1 MYLHNIVI
9 ENMGAIERCEILE
22 KDLIKSDG
30 TPRLLI
36 LVGQNGSG
44 KTTFLSSIVDAFFEF
59 ANDNF
64 NNILPK
70 NGMGYKYLKVSGMTN
85 QKINTIYGFNYL
97 QFKNETKVY
106 EYIDKNGELDFADC
120 KKKTNNLLTNSQ
132 GWKVKENYKHHT
144 STKGDKYFID
154 EFEGN
159 CYCYFP
165 SDRFE
170 YPYWMLEDTIN
181 FNEQLTDKKIYS
193 NDLNKTIIIR
203 RNIQEIKNWILD
215 VFLDQHFEFAVSK
228 DSSHTQIE
236 KIKIFEITIKN
247 IESIISQIINK
258 KVTLGI
264 NLRIHNN
271 SRLKLVD
278 ESGKDYLPSLNNLS
292 AGQSTLLSIFINIIK
307 QSENINIMNSVAM
320 QQISGIVMIDEID
333 LHLHIDLQREVLV
346 NLIKLFPKVQFI
358 VTTHSP
364 FFLNGIDK
372 KFDKDDYRIINMPS
386 GSFIEYDEYEE
397 FNKAFEVFDMLT
409 NNYKSK
415 INLLKQQINESNK
428 PLIITEGKTDWKHLK
443 KALERFNSN
452 GLYENLDVEFLEY
465 KDDIEMGDTTLD
477 KMFDS
482 YIKGPQS
489 RKTIFL
495 FDRDNDK
502 LKKHREQEYLN
513 PKYNVYSMSIPKISD
528 ELDKICLEFYYKEN
542 DLKAMDENNR
552 RLFFGLD
559 FFDNGNSKCGN
570 YQTRKLND
578 CDKLSIIDEKVYKK
592 DDLTHSKSI
601 ALTKND
607 FAENILNERENF
619 KDFDIENF
627 KKIFDIIEKIVC

>member
-44 KTTFLSSIVDAFFEF
+44 KTTFLSSIVDAFFQF

-64 NNILPK
+64 NNVLPK
-70 NGMGYKYLKVSGMTN
+70 NGMGYKYLKVLGLTN

-97 QFKNETKVY
+97 QFKNKSKVY
-106 EYIDKNGELDFADC
+106 EYIDKNGKLDFGNC
-120 KKKTNNLLTNSQ
+120 KKKTNNLLINSQ
-132 GWKVKENYKHHT
+132 GWEVNKNCKRHT
-144 STKGDKYFID
+144 STKGDKDFIE

-181 FNEQLTDKKIYS
+181 FNEQLTDKKVYS

-215 VFLDQHFEFAVSK
+215 VFLDQHFEVNVSK
-228 DSSHTQIE
+228 DDTHIE
-236 KIKIFEITIKN
+236 MTKIKIFDITIKN
-247 IESIISQIINK
+247 IEYIISQIIDE
-258 KVTLGI
+258 KVSLGI
-264 NLRIHNN
+264 NLRFHNN
-271 SRLKLVD
+271 SRLKLID
-278 ESGKDYLPSLNNLS
+278 ETGKDFLPSLNNLS

-307 QSENINIMNSVAM
+307 QSENINIMNSINFK
-320 QQISGIVMIDEID
+320 QISGIAVIDEID
-333 LHLHIDLQREVLV
+333 LHLHIDLQKEVLPK
-346 NLIKLFPKVQFI
+346 LIKLFPKVQFI

-364 FFLNGIDK
+364 FFLNGVDK
-372 KFDKDDYRIINMPS
+372 NFDKDDYRIVNMPS
-386 GSFIEYDEYEE
+386 GNFIEYNEYEE

-409 NNYKSK
+409 NNYKSE
-415 INLLKQQINESNK
+415 INLLKQQINKSSK

-443 KALERFNSN
+443 KALERFKAND
-452 GLYENLDVEFLEY
+452 LYKNLDIEFLEY
-465 KDDIEMGDTTLD
+465 EDDIEMGDTTLD

-482 YIKGPQS
+482 YIKVPQS

-513 PKYNVYSMSIPKISD
+513 PKDNLYSMSIPKISD

-542 DLKAMDENNR
+542 DLKAMDKNNR

-559 FFDNGNSKCGN
+559 FFNNGNSKCGN

-578 CDKLSIIDEKVYKK
+578 CYKLSIIDEKVYNK
-592 DDLTHSKSI
+592 DDLTHSNSI

-607 FAENILNERENF
+607 FAENILNEKENF

>member
-1 MYLHNIVI
+1 MYLHNIII
-9 ENMGAIERCEILE
+9 ENMGAIDRCELLE
-22 KDLIKSDG
+22 KDLIKEDG

-44 KTTFLSSIVDAFFEF
+44 KTTFLSNIVDSFFQF

-64 NNILPK
+64 NNVLPK
-70 NGMGYKYLKVSGMTN
+70 DSLGYKYLKVLGLTN

-97 QFKNETKVY
+97 QFKNKSKVY
-106 EYIDKNGELDFADC
+106 EYIDKNGKLDFDNC
-120 KKKTNNLLTNSQ
+120 KKKTNDLLTNSQ
-132 GWKVKENYKHHT
+132 GWKNDENHKRHT
-144 STKGDKYFID
+144 STKGDKDFVK

-170 YPYWMLEDTIN
+170 FPYWMLDDTIS
-181 FNEQLTDKKIYS
+181 FNEQLTDRRVFS
-193 NDLNKTIIIR
+193 NNLNKSIIIR
-203 RNIQEIKNWILD
+203 RSIEEIKNWILD
-215 VFLDQHFEFAVSK
+215 VFLDQHFEVNVSK
-228 DSSHTQIE
+228 DDTHREMT
-236 KIKIFEITIKN
+236 KIKIFDITIKN
-247 IESIISQIINK
+247 IEYIISQIINK

-264 NLRIHNN
+264 NLRVHNN

-278 ESGKDYLPSLNNLS
+278 KDGNDFLPSLNNLS

-320 QQISGIVMIDEID
+320 QQISGIVIIDEID
-333 LHLHIDLQREVLV
+333 LHLHIDLQKEVLPK
-346 NLIKLFPKVQFI
+346 LIKLFPKVQFI

-364 FFLNGIDK
+364 FFLNGVDK
-372 KFDKDDYRIINMPS
+372 KFDKDDYRIVNMPS
-386 GSFIEYDEYEE
+386 GNFIEYDEYEE

-409 NNYKSK
+409 NDYKSE

-443 KALERFNSN
+443 KALERFKSN
-452 GLYENLDVEFLEY
+452 GLYDNLDIEFLEY
-465 KDDIEMGDTTLD
+465 EDDIEMGDTTLD

-482 YIKGPQS
+482 YIKVPQS

-513 PKYNVYSMSIPKISD
+513 PKDNVYSMSIPKLSD
-528 ELDKICLEFYYKEN
+528 NLDKICLEFYYKE
-542 DLKAMDENNR
+542 DELKILDENDR
-552 RLFFGLD
+552 RLFLGLD
-559 FFDNGNSKCGN
+559 FFNNGNSKCGN

-578 CDKLSIIDEKVYKK
+578 CDKLSIIDEKVYIK
-592 DDLTHSKSI
+592 DDLTHSNSI

-607 FAENILNERENF
+607 FAENILNDKENF
-619 KDFDIENF
+619 RNFDIENF
-627 KKIFDIIEKIVC
+627 KKIFDVIEKIIN